1 MQEWPECTMAIC
13 LRLHFRPPTK
23 PKAYGICRVE
33 VAGKTKVMADPFI
46 ASSGRDITPA
56 FLAYLRPLLGSG
68 LSRPARL
75 RGGAIAKVLS
85 R

>member
-33 VAGKTKVMADPFI
+33 VADPFI
-46 ASSGRDITPA
+46 APSGSDITPA

-68 LSRPARL
+68 VSRPARL